1 MKMVLPTD
9 GHRSASAFMAGMQ
22 DTQGDAFWLL
32 KAQGHWHGGI
42 HLFERF
48 APDAVYRPDAPKGQG
63 LKSMTDGHI
72 VAYRLNDDYLA
83 AAYRRQSFLFS
94 STFILLK
101 SACVPDKAQPENGLD
116 FYTLWMQIAPLSVYG
131 AGDAVTAEVIASALK
146 VRRDN
151 PAWGWVREGLPDG
164 HQARGHTAYDVY
176 NRYAAPQDTHT
187 LLPRHSVVDILA
199 EAAFLLESKA
209 APFVYAR
216 VVAVPEGA
224 ASGLSAGEC
233 GWISGQGAHLK
244 RRGGLGALPPLDEK
258 RPRERR
264 LQPGGGPGERGG
276 DTGGGGRGHRP
287 SGVSGLPHGEPHHFC
302 HLETFS
308 QDSRLPA
315 FVANRAGV
323 SAGEALIHSAAG
335 KTRYHHLEREDRFM
349 AAALG
354 DDPLPTV
361 EARFTRQSETRR
373 HRAEGKEWVYI
384 PRERAWLAAEEVSV
398 VHQFDLAKR
407 GFVLLEQQ
415 DPPRTLRQTPGEGWL
430 RRGFHR
436 LAELARQNTRDMDSL
451 SYIEGY
457 QRLLREMGLG
467 EEGQISGDALW
478 RFLHNRQ
485 PHIQN
490 QVQRLIVKHHSEW
503 LHDGLSALWRAAL
516 DEQAKHQPD
525 LARYNREFVDAL
537 VWMREVPEIRSGEAL
552 WHLHPIRFL
561 EAISE
566 RNACACNRDITLLEE
581 LCAMAPG
588 IKAALLEKNLLAFN
602 NAFSVFEI
610 NTCISKVHLLAQI
623 LHESGGLIHTK
634 EIQGELK
641 KI

>member
-244 RRGGLGALPPLDEK
+244 RRGGLGALPRWMKSAREK
-258 RPRERR
+258 GVFNQVVALGNGEAIPVAAGEVIGHLGYLGSPTASRTISAIWKRSARTAGCRLLWPTGPASAPVKRSFIPPRARRAITTLSGKTALWPPPWGTTRCPPWKRVLPDRAKPAGTGRKGKSGFISQGSARGWRPRISAWCTSLTWQSAALCCWSNRTRR
-264 LQPGGGPGERGG
+264 GRCGKRRG
-276 DTGGGGRGHRP
+276 
-287 SGVSGLPHGEPHHFC
+287 
-302 HLETFS
+302 
-308 QDSRLPA
+308 
-315 FVANRAGV
+315 RAGCGGAFTV
-323 SAGEALIHSAAG
+323 WPSWRG
-335 KTRYHHLEREDRFM
+335 KTP
-349 AAALG
+349 A
-354 DDPLPTV
+354 T
-361 EARFTRQSETRR
+361 
-373 HRAEGKEWVYI
+373 W
-384 PRERAWLAAEEVSV
+384 
-398 VHQFDLAKR
+398 
-407 GFVLLEQQ
+407 
-415 DPPRTLRQTPGEGWL
+415 TP
-430 RRGFHR
+430 
-436 LAELARQNTRDMDSL
+436 
-451 SYIEGY
+451 
-457 QRLLREMGLG
+457 
-467 EEGQISGDALW
+467 
-478 RFLHNRQ
+478 
-485 PHIQN
+485 
-490 QVQRLIVKHHSEW
+490 
-503 LHDGLSALWRAAL
+503 
-516 DEQAKHQPD
+516 
-525 LARYNREFVDAL
+525 
-537 VWMREVPEIRSGEAL
+537 
-552 WHLHPIRFL
+552 
-561 EAISE
+561 
-566 RNACACNRDITLLEE
+566 
-581 LCAMAPG
+581 
-588 IKAALLEKNLLAFN
+588 
-602 NAFSVFEI
+602 
-610 NTCISKVHLLAQI
+610 
-623 LHESGGLIHTK
+623 
-634 EIQGELK
+634 
-641 KI
+641 